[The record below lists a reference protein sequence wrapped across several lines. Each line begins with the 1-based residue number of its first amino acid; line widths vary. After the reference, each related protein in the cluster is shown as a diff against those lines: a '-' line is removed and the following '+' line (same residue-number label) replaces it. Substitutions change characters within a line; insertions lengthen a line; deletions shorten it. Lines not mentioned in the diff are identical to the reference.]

1 MSSSGDNQPAANSPA
16 DSRPEEL
23 PPVQPPSA
31 GFIVQ
36 LFLVPALIVMAV
48 IAVWAMFGKL
58 ADSGADWTQLVA
70 ELGSGNEHRQWRS
83 AQELAQ
89 LLRNDQISP
98 PTDRPPLSEI
108 PEVADALVN
117 LLTESLNTANPSEE
131 ELLQQKF
138 LARALGSLNADEKTL
153 PVLAIALQPTR
164 DLAVRESSLMSVT
177 TILGRRF
184 DRKIGYQTADA
195 GEDNLEIPVR
205 KPLVEGLLGD
215 EQLLKQIQTASQD
228 SEPMLRSLAAYALG
242 NISGPESIDLLRVML
257 LDGDSRTRANV
268 VMSLAR
274 NGVAEAVPELL
285 RILADSMK
293 PFPND
298 ETKFE
303 DESARLRAIAEY
315 EAERPVLARNGLRAA
330 LDLWLVTPAEARQ
343 DLLNAIQE
351 ISDASGLPASVN
363 LQARELQRLLDANKD
378 AG

>member
-363 LQARELQRLLDANKD
+363 LQARELQRLLNANKD

>member
-1 MSSSGDNQPAANSPA
+1 M
-16 DSRPEEL
+16 
-23 PPVQPPSA
+23 
-31 GFIVQ
+31 
-36 LFLVPALIVMAV
+36 
-48 IAVWAMFGKL
+48 
-58 ADSGADWTQLVA
+58 
-70 ELGSGNEHRQWRS
+70 
-83 AQELAQ
+83 
-89 LLRNDQISP
+89 
-98 PTDRPPLSEI
+98 
-108 PEVADALVN
+108 
-117 LLTESLNTANPSEE
+117 
-131 ELLQQKF
+131 QQKF

-177 TILGRRF
+177 TIMGRRF
-184 DRKIGYQTADA
+184 DREIGYQTADT
-195 GEDNLEIPVR
+195 GENNMEIPVR
-205 KPLVEGLLGD
+205 KPLAEGLLED
-215 EQLLKQIQTASQD
+215 EELLKQIQTASQD

-363 LQARELQRLLDANKD
+363 LQARELQRLLDANTD